1 MQGKVTKKRNANIE
15 LLRLITMFMVIMLHA
30 LGKGELLKS
39 ISESG
44 NINAGIAW
52 LTEVL
57 CISAVNVFMLISG
70 YFLINSEFRMGRLIE
85 LVLQCFFYS
94 AGSFAVCTLFNVNV
108 NEEINTYYILRNI
121 FPIHMDV
128 FWFVTSYIVIYMLLP
143 LISAGV
149 KALSKKQFRLMLIV
163 LVIYESLFKSFL
175 PVRFEE
181 DEFGYNL
188 LWFLI
193 VFLIGAYF
201 RIYGFE
207 RIKKPSHG
215 FALYGMASV
224 VTFAEVLLIDLI
236 HEKTGHFS
244 EILNI
249 ATEYNQIWV
258 LLSAIGLFA
267 AFINMKEHDG
277 KAAKVICSLSPM
289 ALGIYLFHE
298 SLSFRYNWQ
307 KWLGIY
313 DTLSLPTGI
322 FILKLFSA
330 AIVIFVFGLII
341 DFVRIKLFSLFK
353 MIWKKRR

>member
-1 MQGKVTKKRNANIE
+1 MQGTVTKKRNANIE

-30 LGKGELLKS
+30 LGKGDLLTS
-39 ISESG
+39 VSESG
-44 NINAGIAW
+44 NVNAVIAW
-52 LTEVL
+52 FTEVL

-70 YFLINSEFRMGRLIE
+70 YFLINSEFKTGRLIE
-85 LVLQCFFYS
+85 LVFQCLFYS
-94 AGSFAVCTLFNVNV
+94 AGSFFICILFNINT

-149 KALSKKQFRLMLIV
+149 KAISKKQFKLMLIV

-181 DEFGYNL
+181 DEFGYNF

-201 RIYGFE
+201 RLYGFE
-207 RIKKPSHG
+207 RIKKPSQG
-215 FALYGMASV
+215 FILYGLASV
-224 VTFAEVLLIDLI
+224 LTFAEVLIIDLI
-236 HEKTGHFS
+236 HTKTGHLS
-244 EILNI
+244 EILNV

-258 LLSAIGLFA
+258 LLSAIGLFT

-277 KAAKVICSLSPM
+277 KTSKVICSLSPM

-322 FILKLFSA
+322 FICKLFSA

-341 DFVRIKLFSLFK
+341 DFVRIKFFSLFK
-353 MIWKKRR
+353 MVWKKRR